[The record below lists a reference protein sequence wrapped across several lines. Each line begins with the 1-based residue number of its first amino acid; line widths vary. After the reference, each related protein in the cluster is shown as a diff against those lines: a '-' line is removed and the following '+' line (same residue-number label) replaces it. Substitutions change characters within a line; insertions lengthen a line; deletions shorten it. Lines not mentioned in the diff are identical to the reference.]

1 MNSSDNTSDKVYL
14 RYATERTDN
23 LSIKRVIEDQLL
35 ECPQAILW
43 DNDGL
48 VRVIPIERVK
58 NEVILR
64 NEKRGAGLEPT
75 PLVFYWRDTIEVN
88 ACPSTSPLSSTST
101 TRVPQ

>member
-1 MNSSDNTSDKVYL
+1 MRSSDDTSDKVYL
-14 RYATERTDN
+14 RYATERTDS

-48 VRVIPIERVK
+48 VRVIPMERVK

-75 PLVFYWRDTIEVN
+75 PLVFHWRDAVEI
-88 ACPSTSPLSSTST
+88 TS
-101 TRVPQ
+101 